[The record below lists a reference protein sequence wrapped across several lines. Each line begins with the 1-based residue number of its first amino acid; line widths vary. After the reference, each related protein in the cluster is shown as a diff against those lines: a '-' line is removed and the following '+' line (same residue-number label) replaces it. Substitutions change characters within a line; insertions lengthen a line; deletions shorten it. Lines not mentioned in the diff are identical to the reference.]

1 MANKKYEEHFGAE
14 DIVVISTYKW
24 CCVKMLPQVHG
35 AGCSQQR
42 QVRVVSAGNL
52 FSNTRIDFLT

>member
-24 CCVKMLPQVHG
+24 SIDAKDIKLSRSCVRLIMCLPTG
-35 AGCSQQR
+35 E
-42 QVRVVSAGNL
+42 
-52 FSNTRIDFLT
+52 T